1 MTYDQLAVMQV
12 LTTKQLAEMM
22 VHCYPYMPSMEPFIH
37 SLAAETGY
45 PNKEDVVAV
54 AQTNHMTTEWQQ
66 FNEYAKH
73 AASGIFHE
81 HVPFVQRGS
90 DALSRNVSRAVS
102 AEVMPVDKTRH
113 VMW

>member
-1 MTYDQLAVMQV
+1 
-12 LTTKQLAEMM
+12 M

-45 PNKEDVVAV
+45 PDKEDVVAV

-66 FNEYAKH
+66 FNEYAKL

-81 HVPFVQRGS
+81 HVPFVQRKPDS
-90 DALSRNVSRAVS
+90 LSRDVSRALS
-102 AEVMPVDKTRH
+102 AEVMPADKARH